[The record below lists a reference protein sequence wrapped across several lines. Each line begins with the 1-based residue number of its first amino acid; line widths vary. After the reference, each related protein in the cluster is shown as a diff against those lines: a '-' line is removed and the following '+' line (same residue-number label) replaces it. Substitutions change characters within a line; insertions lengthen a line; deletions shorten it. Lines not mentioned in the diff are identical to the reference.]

1 MVKQTKY
8 KQASSEGAGNTEAVR
23 TPYNQPDV
31 HNVHTEEQSLWYSGS
46 CVYLVRDMPHITW
59 HRREGQL
66 HAAPSVRGP
75 GPSWGLQQRC
85 SSGLFGPASCRWDK
99 SITEDLSQLQQKPS
113 KILVNFSFM
122 QPPTEC
128 RATCVYLEGHSGH
141 GRMRKIPPEVR
152 QSLDVKQMLSSL
164 PRVCVTS
171 YPDGLTFAP
180 PTSCPTTLTLTPVH
194 ATWPPTASSLS
205 FPPVTS
211 TLHLHPAPPPPPQN
225 LVPSHL
231 WFSHMVF
238 LWQKVPV
245 PFSQTPS
252 TTGTSL
258 LLLQNPFFNPFGHSP
273 NHIGLPW

>member
-141 GRMRKIPPEVR
+141 GRMREIPPEV
-152 QSLDVKQMLSSL
+152 SPKILWSMLSRYITRDFTRNL
-164 PRVCVTS
+164 IMHI
-171 YPDGLTFAP
+171 L
-180 PTSCPTTLTLTPVH
+180 SCE
-194 ATWPPTASSLS
+194 
-205 FPPVTS
+205 
-211 TLHLHPAPPPPPQN
+211 
-225 LVPSHL
+225 
-231 WFSHMVF
+231 
-238 LWQKVPV
+238 K
-245 PFSQTPS
+245 
-252 TTGTSL
+252 
-258 LLLQNPFFNPFGHSP
+258 
-273 NHIGLPW
+273 